1 MTLNEIIHTRK
12 FRKKIFVASFLVL
25 PIINF
30 LVFWVYVHLDSFS
43 LAFKT
48 LEDGKE
54 VFSFEQFENIWK
66 SLTQGINLVDGFK
79 IGTAFRNTM
88 LFFGA
93 GILVSF
99 PLSILA
105 SYFIHKKIVGY
116 RFFRVVTYLPSVVT
130 GSALVMMYRYLIDHG
145 GLMHKIFQLTNTADA
160 VYQAPLTDPSTA
172 IWTILIYNV
181 LCGLGSTIV
190 VVSGAMNSLSPEMLE
205 AGEIDGCNWFQELI
219 YLIIP
224 GIWPTLSTII
234 ILTTAGCLG
243 SSGPILAFT
252 KGAQETETLSYLMY
266 HLTLKGRTSLYLPSA
281 IGLIMTV
288 ITVPIVFTV
297 RKLVTPNDE

>member
-1 MTLNEIIHTRK
+1 MALNEIIHTRK

-54 VFSFEQFENIWK
+54 VISFDQFENIWK

-79 IGTAFRNTM
+79 IGTAFENTM

-93 GILVSF
+93 GMLVSF

-130 GSALVMMYRYLIDHG
+130 GAALVMMYRYLIDH
-145 GLMHKIFQLTNTADA
+145 IPIQL
-160 VYQAPLTDPSTA
+160 LH
-172 IWTILIYNV
+172 
-181 LCGLGSTIV
+181 
-190 VVSGAMNSLSPEMLE
+190 
-205 AGEIDGCNWFQELI
+205 
-219 YLIIP
+219 
-224 GIWPTLSTII
+224 
-234 ILTTAGCLG
+234 
-243 SSGPILAFT
+243 
-252 KGAQETETLSYLMY
+252 
-266 HLTLKGRTSLYLPSA
+266 HLYT
-281 IGLIMTV
+281 
-288 ITVPIVFTV
+288 
-297 RKLVTPNDE
+297 